1 MFYFSCLPGNIT
13 RYQPIRGKV
22 AFNSG
27 TLLVGQMRRNFPSSV
42 LLSCHGSTT
51 PLWAAPQQEQTR
63 VSYNSFTV
71 KLLRTP
77 DYSGTNGATLPQWSY
92 RSCLVTEKLLEPPS
106 ITMEPV
112 GPLYHNRTTGAAW
125 LQKNYWNHFITMELP
140 GCRKKLLEPLNI
152 TMEPMGPLYYNG
164 TTGTAWLQKNHWNL
178 RVLQWNQ
185 WGHFITLE
193 LQELPGY
200 RKTTGPNGPLYHNG
214 TTGAAWLQK
223 NHWNQWGH
231 FITVELQEMPG
242 YRKKTYWNLRVLQ

>member
-1 MFYFSCLPGNIT
+1 MFIAQLELFCSNHCGMHFAKYFLDRLMFYFSCLPGNIT

-125 LQKNYWNHFITMELP
+125 LQKNYWNHFITVELP
-140 GCRKKLLEPLNI
+140 GCRKK
-152 TMEPMGPLYYNG
+152 T
-164 TTGTAWLQKNHWNL
+164 TTGTSEYYQGTNGATLLQ
-178 RVLQWNQ
+178 
-185 WGHFITLE
+185 
-193 LQELPGY
+193 
-200 RKTTGPNGPLYHNG
+200 
-214 TTGAAWLQK
+214 
-223 NHWNQWGH
+223 
-231 FITVELQEMPG
+231 
-242 YRKKTYWNLRVLQ
+242 